1 MRLFLRPIL
10 FAALIV
16 GMVAGQ
22 ASANSGRSSAE
33 SYLRDLYPADLLQS
47 VTRYVASHTEFSGDS
62 SQTND
67 KANGRINLTSNNLI
81 WNHHVLGL
89 KFSDSAAREGSA
101 ESTTLALR
109 YSFPLAGSDI
119 RIDLENRDYAGAV
132 NSSGERYNTRGERRN
147 LRITGNRALW
157 AWRGI
162 EVDSVFSHTSGT
174 KSAFEDTVWI
184 EDTTHRL
191 SSFGLEGTASR
202 ELLGGF
208 YVSTSLS
215 AVGGL
220 DSEEVFNVSGHS
232 SDVDSFHKLAVAA
245 SLSREVLSW
254 NLGLNGRY
262 QIAPNDLPSSEHL
275 SIAGSGLM
283 RGFNGQSV
291 RVAEGGWLKM
301 NARSPGYHWPFASE
315 LNSSIT
321 FSLLQG
327 WAPYTSA
334 QSDRFGSTSTGE
346 ISFQLY
352 SRDFRADM
360 SVGQMLDTT
369 NTALLMPTH
378 PDLSFS
384 ITIGI

>member
-1 MRLFLRPIL
+1 MRLFLGRIL
-10 FAALIV
+10 FAAFIV

-33 SYLRDLYPADLLQS
+33 SSLSDLYPADLLQS
-47 VTRYVASHTEFSGDS
+47 VTRYVASHTEFSGNS

-67 KANGRINLTSNNLI
+67 KADGRINLTSNNLI

-89 KFSDSAAREGSA
+89 NFSDSAAREGSA

-119 RIDLENRDYAGAV
+119 RVDLENRDYAGAV
-132 NSSGERYNTRGERRN
+132 SDSGQRYDTRGERRN
-147 LRITGNRALW
+147 LRITGNRSLW
-157 AWRGI
+157 SWQGM

-174 KSAFEDTVWI
+174 SSVFEDSVWV
-184 EDTTHRL
+184 EDSAHRL

-202 ELLGGF
+202 ELMGGF
-208 YVSTSLS
+208 YASTSLT
-215 AVGGL
+215 AIGGL
-220 DSEEVFNVSGHS
+220 DSEEVFSTSGYS
-232 SDVDSFHKLAVAA
+232 SDADGFHKLAVAA

-262 QIAPNDLPSSEHL
+262 QVAPGGLPSSEHL
-275 SIAGSGLM
+275 AIAGSGLM

-291 RVAEGGWLKM
+291 RVAEGGWLQM

-346 ISFQLY
+346 VSLQLY

-360 SVGQMLDTT
+360 SVGQMLDAS

-384 ITIGI
+384 ITVGI

>member
-1 MRLFLRPIL
+1 MGRIL

-16 GMVAGQ
+16 AMVAGQ

-33 SYLRDLYPADLLQS
+33 SSLSDLYPADLLQS
-47 VTRYVASHTEFSGDS
+47 VTRYVASHTEFSGNS

-67 KANGRINLTSNNLI
+67 KADGRINLTSNNLI

-89 KFSDSAAREGSA
+89 DFSDSAAREGSA

-109 YSFPLAGSDI
+109 YSFPLAGSRI
-119 RIDLENRDYAGAV
+119 RVDLENRDYAGAV
-132 NSSGERYNTRGERRN
+132 NDSGQRFDTRGERRN
-147 LRITGNRALW
+147 LKITGSRSLW
-157 AWRGI
+157 AWQGI
-162 EVDSVFSHTSGT
+162 EIDSMFSHTSGT
-174 KSAFEDTVWI
+174 KSAFEDAVWV
-184 EDTTHRL
+184 EDSAHRL

-202 ELLGGF
+202 ELPGGF
-208 YVSTSLS
+208 YASTSLT
-215 AVGGL
+215 AIGGL
-220 DSEEVFNVSGHS
+220 DSEEVFSASGHS
-232 SDVDSFHKLAVAA
+232 SDVESFHKLAVAA

-262 QIAPNDLPSSEHL
+262 QIAPGDLPSSEHL
-275 SIAGSGLM
+275 AIAGSGLM

-291 RVAEGGWLKM
+291 RVAEGGWLQM

-327 WAPYTSA
+327 WAPYSSA
-334 QSDRFGSTSTGE
+334 QADRFGSTSTGE
-346 ISFQLY
+346 ISLQLY

-360 SVGQMLDTT
+360 SVGQMLDAS

-384 ITIGI
+384 ITVGI